1 MSHENTM
8 SPTIIDEMNVEKL
21 HELCENLEK
30 YQCYCH
36 SLCEYVNNPVTSIN
50 GSSVPFYI
58 LQQFAYDQEKLA
70 NIKNP
75 EMTKFVAA
83 IADTACLLGT
93 FPYPPGGLWE
103 VSMTKATTIL
113 SNKTIASLAQKTTKD
128 HIKQQLRVAIENH
141 VTSSVKSLLK
151 ANEGFFRACTK
162 RQGLSTRHVWTKVN
176 SINVSV
182 IAEDVI
188 SRASK
193 RKSKVLEKEDL
204 KKLTNCISPKNKRK
218 SCFPTG
224 GLCFSKNRSG
234 FRFKISGRTDAVKPL
249 PGFFDTR
256 SDLRVKCKMGLLH
269 GTVGF
274 GWIRKS
280 ALSKEKTWGMFV
292 HPPTYG
298 Y

>member
-1 MSHENTM
+1 MSHKNTM
-8 SPTIIDEMNVEKL
+8 SPTIIDEMNEEKL

-30 YQCYCH
+30 YQSYCH

-93 FPYPPGGLWE
+93 VPYPPGGLYE
-103 VSMTKATTIL
+103 VSMTKPSIIL
-113 SNKTIASLAQKTTKD
+113 NDKTIANLAQERD
-128 HIKQQLRVAIENH
+128 HNKQQIRVAIENH
-141 VTSSVKSLLK
+141 VTSSVRSLLK

-162 RQGLSTRHVWTKVN
+162 RQGLNTRYVWTKVN

-193 RKSKVLEKEDL
+193 RKFKVLGSSDL
-204 KKLTNCISPKNKRK
+204 KKAANWLSPKIKRK
-218 SCFPTG
+218 ACFPPG

-234 FRFKISGRTDAVKPL
+234 FRFKISGRTDAAKPL

-298 Y
+298 F